1 LDLYGFYKKVIWKFG
16 LGKPLVSKLFFKN
29 KDLKWF
35 YFVLHIIIKMSTTT
49 TTQAPPSSAPV
60 VAPTEQYRLP
70 DATTLQNISKIA
82 ISEDKPIMLDYWTAS
97 LEKKALIGVR
107 ENNEKLLVKS
117 EEEYT
122 SPIQKIFKVGN
133 DFIIMTENSIYVV
146 DNKIPT
152 KRIA

>member
-1 LDLYGFYKKVIWKFG
+1 
-16 LGKPLVSKLFFKN
+16 
-29 KDLKWF
+29 
-35 YFVLHIIIKMSTTT
+35 MSEKTSDSSY
-49 TTQAPPSSAPV
+49 QLPPTNAFNH
-60 VAPTEQYRLP
+60 A
-70 DATTLQNISKIA
+70 AKIA
-82 ISEDKPIMLDYWTAS
+82 IVEDKPIMLDYWVDS
-97 LEKKALIGVR
+97 LNSGSGVIVGVR
-107 ENNEKLLVKS
+107 ENSEKLLVKS